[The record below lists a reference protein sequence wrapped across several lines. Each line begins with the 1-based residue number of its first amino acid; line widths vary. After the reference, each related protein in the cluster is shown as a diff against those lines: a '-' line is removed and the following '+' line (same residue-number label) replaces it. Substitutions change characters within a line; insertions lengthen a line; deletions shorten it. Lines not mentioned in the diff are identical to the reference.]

1 MKNMAFLEQFRT
13 LAATQRVNLDKLGL
27 LSQARV
33 TSQCAREHMAREGLA
48 PDKTT
53 PLCVA
58 AAAVPVLQTLVYFFF
73 LFPEIPSL

>member
-1 MKNMAFLEQFRT
+1 MKNMVFLDQFRT

-48 PDKTT
+48 PDNT
-53 PLCVA
+53 PLRCGGSGAGASNTCV
-58 AAAVPVLQTLVYFFF
+58 FFF